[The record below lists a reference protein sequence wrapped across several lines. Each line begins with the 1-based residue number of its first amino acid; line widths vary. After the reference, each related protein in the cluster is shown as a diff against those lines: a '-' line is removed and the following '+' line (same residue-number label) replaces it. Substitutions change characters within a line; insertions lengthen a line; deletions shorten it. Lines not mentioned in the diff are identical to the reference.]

1 MTYISSYKDQDWLL
15 PTSIKQMISDKHMCF
30 FVEEF
35 VDSLDFTNFDMIYE
49 GAGHPAYH
57 PRIIMKIIIQGML
70 SKERSSRK
78 LSSACRENLV
88 FMYLAE
94 KVQPNFRTIARF
106 RKNNGKFIKEVFKET
121 IDLASE
127 NGLVDL
133 NLICTD
139 GSKIKANSSKKMCL
153 KNEQIERLDL
163 IIDKMIEED
172 IQQDEIDKEI
182 YGEKEENI
190 TNIEIKNLKGI
201 VKSYRKIKDKEK
213 LKENCKKAIE
223 EFDKDSQI
231 KRVSLSDPE
240 CRMMKNKKGVFELDY
255 NTQFTVDSKNQI
267 IIANDVCQDRDD
279 SHQLQPQIKNV
290 KENVELKKDTKVAV
304 DCNYNNGENLKF
316 LEEERLDGY
325 APTAAQTQELD
336 DKKQIIEDNYEYDW
350 ERDEIIIEGK
360 RLRYYKDWMERK
372 GRKQR
377 VYKSEDGKIIKKV
390 IEFFRER
397 LRMKK
402 KMETKE
408 GKNIYGLRKTIVE
421 PVIGNIKYNLGF
433 NEFLIK
439 GLDGAKLELNLAS
452 ITHNLKKIWIA
463 RGKLSINNKNII
475 FDLIINNHQMYCDP
489 ACLVRRQFLLKL
501 SFSEHPKNKRLCK
514 PHTLVCGAFYFFDIK
529 NSKSSINLYP

>member
-1 MTYISSYKDQDWLL
+1 MVYMNSYKDQNWLI
-15 PTSIKQMISDKHMCF
+15 PQSIKDMISNDHICF

-35 VDSLDFTNFDMIYE
+35 VDSLDFTNFDMIYD

-57 PRIIMKIIIQGML
+57 PRIIMKVIIQGML

-78 LSSACRENLV
+78 LASACRENFV

-106 RKNNGKFIKEVFKET
+106 RRNNKEFVKEAFKET
-121 IDLASE
+121 VKLASE
-127 NGLVDL
+127 NDLVDL
-133 NLICTD
+133 NLICID

-153 KNEQIERLDL
+153 TKEQIERLDS

-172 IQQDEIDKEI
+172 VKQDEIDKEI
-182 YGEKEENI
+182 YGDKEENK
-190 TNIEIKNLKGI
+190 TNLEIKNLKMI
-201 VKSYRKIKDKEK
+201 VENYRKVKDKEK

-255 NTQFTVDSKNQI
+255 NLQFTVDSKNQI
-267 IIANDVCQDRDD
+267 IIANDVCQDRTDTF
-279 SHQLQPQIKNV
+279 QLQPQIKNV
-290 KENVELKKDTKVAV
+290 RENIELKIDTKIAA
-304 DCNYNNGENLKF
+304 DCNYNNGENLRF
-316 LEEERLDGY
+316 LEAEKLEGY
-325 APTAAQTQELD
+325 IPTISQAQELN
-336 DKKQIIEDNYEYDW
+336 DKKQKVEDKYEYDW
-350 ERDEIIIEGK
+350 DNDEIIINDIRLKYHSTWIHRGK
-360 RLRYYKDWMERK
+360 N
-372 GRKQR
+372 KQR
-377 VYKSEDGKIIKKV
+377 VYKSEDGRVIKKV
-390 IEFFRER
+390 PEFFRER

-402 KMETKE
+402 KMETEK
-408 GKNIYGLRKTIVE
+408 GKLAYGLRKTIVE

-439 GLDGAKLELNLAS
+439 GLDGAKLELNLVS

-475 FDLIINNHQMYCDP
+475 FDLIVVNNQMYCDT
-489 ACLVRRQFLLKL
+489 ASLRCGG
-501 SFSEHPKNKRLCK
+501 
-514 PHTLVCGAFYFFDIK
+514 TLFF
-529 NSKSSINLYP
+529 

>member
-1 MTYISSYKDQDWLL
+1 MTYINSYKSQDWLL
-15 PTSIKQMISDKHMCF
+15 PTSIKQMIPDKHICF

-35 VDSLDFTNFDMIYE
+35 VDSLNFTNFDMIYE

-78 LSSACRENLV
+78 LASACRENFV

-106 RKNNGKFIKEVFKET
+106 RKNNASFIKNAFKET
-121 IDLASE
+121 VDLASE
-127 NGLVDL
+127 SGLVDL

-153 KNEQIERLDL
+153 KKEQLERLDS

-172 IQQDEIDKEI
+172 VQQDEIDKEI
-182 YGEKEENI
+182 YGETEENI
-190 TNIEIKNLKGI
+190 TNLEIKNLKAI
-201 VKSYRKIKDKEK
+201 VKNYREIKDKKK

-223 EFDKDSQI
+223 EFDKDSKI

-240 CRMMKNKKGVFELDY
+240 CRMMKNKKGFFELDY

-267 IIANDVCQDRDD
+267 IVANDVCQDRDD

-290 KENVELKKDTKVAV
+290 KENIELKKDTKVAV

-316 LEEERLDGY
+316 LEEEKLDGY
-325 APTAAQTQELD
+325 APTKSQTQEMDNREKTLR
-336 DKKQIIEDNYEYDW
+336 EDNYKYDW
-350 ERDEIIIEGK
+350 EKDEIIVNDIRLKYHATWIHQDKK
-360 RLRYYKDWMERK
+360 R
-372 GRKQR
+372 QR
-377 VYKSEDGKIIKKV
+377 VYKSKDGKFIKKV
-390 IEFFRER
+390 PEFFRER

-408 GKNIYGLRKTIVE
+408 GRSIYNMRKFVIE

-433 NEFLIK
+433 TEFLIR
-439 GLDGAKLELNLAS
+439 GLDGAKLELNIAS
-452 ITHNLKKIWIA
+452 IAHNLKKIWIA
-463 RGKLSINNKNII
+463 RGRINNKNLFLVFYSII
-475 FDLIINNHQMYCDP
+475 
-489 ACLVRRQFLLKL
+489 A
-501 SFSEHPKNKRLCK
+501 PKNLNVTQPVKGGVSMM
-514 PHTLVCGAFYFFDIK
+514 TLLV
-529 NSKSSINLYP
+529 